1 MGKRSV
7 CRQPWEASNLP
18 RGLDARCRR
27 QQPGLCP
34 REGKI
39 LCRGPGRWK
48 YRGHCSSGTEPT
60 ELFSPTADRPFAAT
74 GSQMSNTD
82 VAASNPVGVAGR
94 HSHHRHHQTRKMLDE
109 EDEGRETS
117 WTSTGRK
124 TKSSITNR
132 VVDDERRRRVN
143 EELALCL
150 VGGTGEN
157 AHQIR
162 SATGS
167 RARPALGWVA
177 TLPQYS
183 IVSQGRM

>member
-34 REGKI
+34 PEGKI

-94 HSHHRHHQTRKMLDE
+94 HTHHRHHQTRKMLDE

-117 WTSTGRK
+117 WTSTGR
-124 TKSSITNR
+124 KSSITNR